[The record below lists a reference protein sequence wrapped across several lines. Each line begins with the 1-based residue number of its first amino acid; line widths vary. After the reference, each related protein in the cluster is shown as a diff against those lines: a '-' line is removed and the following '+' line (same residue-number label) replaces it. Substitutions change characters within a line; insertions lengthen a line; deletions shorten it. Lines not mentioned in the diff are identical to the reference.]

1 MVDIFY
7 QNVYDFWFDNPS
19 YWIPISNKDKEK
31 VDKIIY
37 EKFYNIDYINITT
50 NTPFLEFNNKTF
62 IGFIIF
68 QDQFYKHFTRHQLLN
83 SIKQDLDDSII
94 HNFDDSI
101 IHNIRTSLSQ
111 NILSTVDKIIL
122 QTTETELIFIL
133 MLYKHVKNYKYVI
146 ENCLLWCAHHNCSI
160 QEKVYLSKF
169 FNDAYKKMYDFD
181 YICNNVSLTNE
192 PDYPIEFE
200 PLHIC
205 DYFPPQFIEQ
215 NWYNLL
221 NLLNPNIETL
231 SSILLETINKD
242 TNNTIIVSLSGGIDS
257 MVTLFLLH
265 NLTQNKKIKNKV
277 VACHIVYGNRTE
289 SNYEFNFIKYYCS
302 KLNIKLYYYNIEY
315 LTRKNID
322 RDFYEKMTRD
332 IRFNLYK
339 SVSKYVNNPNNF
351 SVYLGHIKDDVVE
364 NIWSNFSKGQH
375 LFDLKKMKIS
385 SIQEGVKII
394 RPFLNICKSTI
405 YEIAHHCYIPYLKN
419 TTPGW
424 SNRGKFRNRFY
435 QETHIQYGTSVDEK
449 IIQVADTLSTVGNIL
464 DNLIYKPIYK
474 SYNHT
479 EKTIDVSRAIEAGLD
494 VNGWLNVFENV
505 CHNFL
510 QISKP
515 SIHSVKQFVER
526 LGKNNFTIQKKE
538 MKFQLKSNLQIILY
552 KINDNYFIKFFI

>member
-1 MVDIFY
+1 MVHLFY
-7 QNVYDFWFDNPS
+7 QNVYHFWFDNPS
-19 YWIPISNKDKEK
+19 YWIPVSNKDKEK

-37 EKFYNIDYINITT
+37 EKFYNIDYINIT
-50 NTPFLEFNNKTF
+50 NKISFLEFDNKTF

-68 QDQFYKHFTRHQLLN
+68 QDQFFKHFTRHQILQ
-83 SIKQDLDDSII
+83 SIKQD
-94 HNFDDSI
+94 FDDTTI
-101 IHNIRTSLSQ
+101 QNIRTTLSQ
-111 NILSTVDKIIL
+111 NILYTIDKIIL

-133 MLYKHVKNYKYVI
+133 MLFKHIKNYKYVI
-146 ENCLLWCAHHNCSI
+146 ENCLLWCAHNNCSI
-160 QEKVYLSKF
+160 QEKLYLSKF
-169 FNDAYKKMYDFD
+169 FNDTYKKMYDFD
-181 YICNNVSLTNE
+181 YIYKNVILTYQSL
-192 PDYPIEFE
+192 YPIEFD
-200 PLHIC
+200 PVNIC
-205 DYFPPQFIEQ
+205 DYFPSQFIEQ
-215 NWYNLL
+215 DWLNSL

-231 SSILLETINKD
+231 SNNLLDTID
-242 TNNTIIVSLSGGIDS
+242 TNNTIIVSLSGGVDS

-265 NLTQNKKIKNKV
+265 NLLINKKIYNEV
-277 VACHIVYGNRTE
+277 VVCHIVYGNRTE
-289 SNYEFNFIKYYCS
+289 SYNEFNFIKYYCS

-322 RDFYEKMTRD
+322 RDFYEKITRD

-339 SVSKYVNNPNNF
+339 SVSKYLNADNF

-394 RPFLNICKSTI
+394 RPFLNINKSI
-405 YEIAHHCYIPYLKN
+405 IFQIAHHCYIPYLKN
-419 TTPGW
+419 TTPSW

-435 QETHIQYGTSVDEK
+435 EETHIQYGDSVDEK
-449 IIQVADTLSTVGNIL
+449 IMQVADTLSTVGYIL

-474 SYNHT
+474 SYNNI

-494 VNGWLNVFENV
+494 VNGWLNIFEHI

-526 LGKNNFTIQKKE
+526 LTKNNFTIQKKE

-552 KINDNYFIKFFI
+552 KINDSYFIKFFI

>member
-1 MVDIFY
+1 MVDEFY
-7 QNVYDFWFDNPS
+7 QNVYNFWFDNPS

-37 EKFYNIDYINITT
+37 EKFYNPIYINITT
-50 NTPFLEFNNKTF
+50 SISFLEFDNKTF

-68 QDQFYKHFTRHQLLN
+68 QDQFYKHFARHQLLN
-83 SIKQDLDDSII
+83 SIKPD
-94 HNFDDSI
+94 FDDTI
-101 IHNIRTSLSQ
+101 IHNIRTTLSQ
-111 NILSTVDKIIL
+111 NILLTINKIIL
-122 QTTETELIFIL
+122 QLTETELIFIL

-146 ENCLLWCAHHNCSI
+146 ENCLLWCAHYNYSI
-160 QEKVYLSKF
+160 HEKLYLSKF
-169 FNDAYKKMYDFD
+169 FNDTYKKMYDFD
-181 YICNNVSLTNE
+181 YIYNVVSLINQSN
-192 PDYPIEFE
+192 YPIEFD
-200 PLHIC
+200 PVNIC

-215 NWYNLL
+215 DWLNSL
-221 NLLNPNIETL
+221 NLTNPNIETL
-231 SSILLETINKD
+231 SNILLNTID
-242 TNNTIIVSLSGGIDS
+242 TNITNNNDSIIISLSGGIDS

-265 NLTQNKKIKNKV
+265 NLAQNKKIENEI
-277 VACHIVYGNRTE
+277 VACHIIYGNRTE

-302 KLNIKLYYYNIEY
+302 KLNVKLYYYNIEF

-322 RDFYEKMTRD
+322 RNFYEKMTRD

-339 SVSKYVNNPNNF
+339 SVSKYLNTDNF

-385 SIQEGVKII
+385 SMQEGVKII
-394 RPFLNICKSTI
+394 RPFLNISKSTI
-405 YEIAHHCYIPYLKN
+405 YDIAHHCYIPYLKN
-419 TTPGW
+419 TTPEW

-435 QETHIQYGTSVDEK
+435 NETHIQYGASVDEK

-479 EKTIDVSRAIEAGLD
+479 DKSIDISRAIEARLD

-526 LGKNNFTIQKKE
+526 LNKNNFTTQKKE
-538 MKFQLKSNLQIILY
+538 MKFQLKSNLQIIVY
-552 KINDNYFIKFFI
+552 KINDIYFIKLLTK

>member
-1 MVDIFY
+1 MVDAFY
-7 QNVYDFWFDNPS
+7 QNIYDFWFDNPS

-37 EKFYNIDYINITT
+37 DKFYNIDYINIT
-50 NTPFLEFNNKTF
+50 NKISFSEFDNKTF

-68 QDQFYKHFTRHQLLN
+68 QDQFYKHFMRHQLLQ
-83 SIKQDLDDSII
+83 SIEQD
-94 HNFDDSI
+94 FDDTI
-101 IHNIRTSLSQ
+101 IQNIRKTLSQ
-111 NILSTVDKIIL
+111 NILSTIDKIIL
-122 QTTETELIFIL
+122 QTTEIELLFIL
-133 MLYKHVKNYKYVI
+133 MLFKHIKNYKYVI
-146 ENCLLWCAHHNCSI
+146 KNCCLWCAHNNCSI
-160 QEKVYLSKF
+160 QEKLYLSKF
-169 FNDAYKKMYDFD
+169 FNDTYKKMYNFD

-192 PDYPIEFE
+192 LDYPIEFE
-200 PLHIC
+200 PSQIC
-205 DYFPPQFIEQ
+205 DYFPPQFIEP

-231 SSILLETINKD
+231 SNNLLDIID
-242 TNNTIIVSLSGGIDS
+242 TNNTIIVSLSGGVDS
-257 MVTLFLLH
+257 MVTLFLLN
-265 NLTQNKKIKNKV
+265 NLVLNKKIENNV

-289 SNYEFNFIKYYCS
+289 SYNEFNFIKYYCS
-302 KLNIKLYYYNIEY
+302 KLNVKLYYYNIEY
-315 LTRKNID
+315 LTRRNIE
-322 RDFYEKMTRD
+322 RDFYEKITRD

-339 SVSKYVNNPNNF
+339 SVSKYLNTDNF

-375 LFDLKKMKIS
+375 LFDLKKMKVFT
-385 SIQEGVKII
+385 IQDGVKIN
-394 RPFLNICKSTI
+394 RPFLNISKSI
-405 YEIAHHCYIPYLKN
+405 IIQIAHDCYIPYLKN
-419 TTPGW
+419 TTPIW

-449 IIQVADTLSTVGNIL
+449 IIQVADTLSTVGNII

-474 SYNHT
+474 SYNNI

-494 VNGWLNVFENV
+494 VNGWLNIMEHI

>member
-1 MVDIFY
+1 MVDLFY
-7 QNVYDFWFDNPS
+7 KNIYDFWFDNPS
-19 YWIPISNKDKEK
+19 YWIPITNKDKEK

-50 NTPFLEFNNKTF
+50 KISFLDFDNKTF
-62 IGFIIF
+62 IGFIIY
-68 QDQFYKHFTRHQLLN
+68 QDQFYKHFMRHQLLN
-83 SIKQDLDDSII
+83 SIQPDFNDTII
-94 HNFDDSI
+94 Q
-101 IHNIRTSLSQ
+101 NIRSNLSK

-122 QTTETELIFIL
+122 QSTETELIFIL
-133 MLYKHVKNYKYVI
+133 MLFKHVKNYKYVI
-146 ENCLLWCAHHNCSI
+146 ENCCLWCAHNNNSI
-160 QEKVYLSKF
+160 QEKLYLSKF
-169 FNDAYKKMYDFD
+169 FNDTYKKMYDFD
-181 YICNNVSLTNE
+181 YIHNNVILTNQSN
-192 PDYPIEFE
+192 YTIEFT
-200 PLHIC
+200 PTDIC

-215 NWYNLL
+215 DWLNLL
-221 NLLNPNIETL
+221 NLLLPNIQILSTL
-231 SSILLETINKD
+231 LLETIKV
-242 TNNTIIVSLSGGIDS
+242 NNNDTIIVSLSGGVDS
-257 MVTLFLLH
+257 MVTLFLLN
-265 NLTQNKKIKNKV
+265 NLVINKKIENNV

-289 SNYEFNFIKYYCS
+289 SYNEFNFIKYYCS
-302 KLNIKLYYYNIEY
+302 KLNVKLYYYNIEY

-339 SVSKYVNNPNNF
+339 SVSKYLNADNF

-385 SIQEGVKII
+385 SNQEGIEII
-394 RPFLNICKSTI
+394 RPFLNINKSI
-405 YEIAHHCYIPYLKN
+405 ILQIAHDCYIPYLKN
-419 TTPGW
+419 TTPSW

-435 QETHIQYGTSVDEK
+435 QETHIQYGDSVDEK

-479 EKTIDVSRAIEAGLD
+479 DKSIDISRAIEAGLD
-494 VNGWLNVFENV
+494 VNGWLNIIEHI
-505 CHNFL
+505 CHIFL

-526 LGKNNFTIQKKE
+526 LVKNNFTIQKKE
-538 MKFQLKSNLQIILY
+538 MKFQLKSNLQIVLY
-552 KINDNYFIKFFI
+552 KISDSYFIKFFTK

>member
-1 MVDIFY
+1 MVDAFY

-19 YWIPISNKDKEK
+19 HWIPISNKDKEK
-31 VDKIIY
+31 VDNTIY
-37 EKFYNIDYINITT
+37 EKFYNIDYINIT
-50 NTPFLEFNNKTF
+50 NKISFLEFDNKTF

-68 QDQFYKHFTRHQLLN
+68 QDQFYKHFNRYQLLN
-83 SIKQDLDDSII
+83 SIKPDLDNTII
-94 HNFDDSI
+94 Q
-101 IHNIRTSLSQ
+101 NIRTTLSK
-111 NILSTVDKIIL
+111 NILSTIDKIIL

-146 ENCLLWCAHHNCSI
+146 ENCLLWCTNYNCYI
-160 QEKVYLSKF
+160 QEKLYLSKF
-169 FNDAYKKMYDFD
+169 FNDTYKKMYDFD
-181 YICNNVSLTNE
+181 YICKNVNLYNQSN
-192 PDYPIEFE
+192 YPIEFN
-200 PLHIC
+200 PVNIC
-205 DYFPPQFIEQ
+205 DYFPSQFIEQ
-215 NWYNLL
+215 NWLNSL
-221 NLLNPNIETL
+221 NLLLPNIQTL
-231 SSILLETINKD
+231 SNILLNTID
-242 TNNTIIVSLSGGIDS
+242 TNNTIIISLSGGVDS

-265 NLTQNKKIKNKV
+265 NLLINKKIENEV
-277 VACHIVYGNRTE
+277 VVCHIVYGNRTE

-302 KLNIKLYYYNIEY
+302 KLNVKLYYYNIEY

-322 RDFYEKMTRD
+322 RDFYEKMTRG

-339 SVSKYVNNPNNF
+339 SVSKYFNNYDNF

-364 NIWSNFSKGQH
+364 NIWSNLSKGQH

-405 YEIAHHCYIPYLKN
+405 LEIAHHCYIPYLKN

-449 IIQVADTLSTVGNIL
+449 IIQVADTLSTVGNII

-474 SYNHT
+474 SYNNI
-479 EKTIDVSRAIEAGLD
+479 ENTIDISRAIEAGLD
-494 VNGWLNVFENV
+494 VNGWLNIFEYV

-526 LGKNNFTIQKKE
+526 LNKNNFTIQKKE
-538 MKFQLKSNLQIILY
+538 MKFQLKSNLQIVLH
-552 KINDNYFIKFFI
+552 KNNNNDSIPNKYYIKFFI